1 MGIFKA
7 AGGAVGGV
15 LADQWLEAFSCD
27 ALPDTVLA
35 QPGAKQTGARSS
47 NTKGDG
53 NVISAGSKIMVAD
66 GQCAVAVES
75 GKVIGVY
82 DTPGEHTFQSGR
94 TGSIFSGGG
103 LGSLARQTAE
113 RIGFG
118 GDMPI
123 SQSIQY
129 LNMKEIPGNAFS
141 FERTVSLVNA
151 AGNLS
156 LDVPIRFAGAF
167 SFRVSDP
174 LTFYKSVCRSRTGA
188 VTVESVLPQLT
199 GEFASAA
206 VAALAELF
214 TEGLTAAALI
224 ACAPELREAVSVRLT
239 EKWEALRGFRV
250 VSAAFSQIA
259 PREADIRLLQQLDVA
274 ETLSDP
280 AAAAGYLAAAQADA
294 VRAAAQNAAKA
305 VPVNVFLRN
314 NPSARTLWRCACGS
328 YCTGRF
334 CEKCGA
340 KRE

>member
-1 MGIFKA
+1 MGIIKA

-27 ALPDTVLA
+27 ALPQELLA
-35 QPGAKQTGARSS
+35 KPGIKQTGARSS
-47 NTKGDG
+47 NTKGSEG
-53 NVISAGSKIMVAD
+53 VISAGSKIMVAD

-94 TGSIFSGGG
+94 TGSVFSGGG
-103 LGSLARQTAE
+103 LGALARQTAE

-123 SQSIQY
+123 IQSIQY
-129 LNMKEIPGNAFS
+129 LNMKEIPGNACS
-141 FERTVSLVNA
+141 FERTVSLKNA

-156 LDVPIRFAGAF
+156 LDVPVRFAGVF
-167 SFRVSDP
+167 SFKVSDP
-174 LTFYKSVCRSRTGA
+174 LTFYKNVCRSRTGV

-199 GEFASAA
+199 EEFASAA
-206 VAALAELF
+206 AAALAELY

-224 ACAPELREAVSVRLT
+224 GCTPELCKAVSARLT
-239 EKWEALRGFRV
+239 EKWEALRGFQV
-250 VSAAFSQIA
+250 VSAAFSTIA
-259 PREADIRLLQQLDVA
+259 PREGDIHLLQQLDVA
-274 ETLSDP
+274 AALSDP
-280 AAAAGYLAAAQADA
+280 VAAAGYLAAAQADA
-294 VRAAAQNAAKA
+294 LRAAAQSAAKA
-305 VPVNVFLRN
+305 IPVNVFLQKN
-314 NPSARTLWRCACGS
+314 SAAPRLWRCACGN

>member
-1 MGIFKA
+1 MGIIKA

-27 ALPDTVLA
+27 ALPQELLA
-35 QPGAKQTGARSS
+35 KPGIKQTGARSS
-47 NTKGDG
+47 KTKGSEG
-53 NVISAGSKIMVAD
+53 VISAGSKIMVAD

-94 TGSIFSGGG
+94 TGSVFSGGG
-103 LGSLARQTAE
+103 LGALARQTAE

-123 SQSIQY
+123 IQSIQY

-141 FERTVSLVNA
+141 FERTVSLKNA

-156 LDVPIRFAGAF
+156 LDVPVRFAGVF
-167 SFRVSDP
+167 SFKVSDP
-174 LTFYKSVCRSRTGA
+174 LTFYKNVCRSRTGV

-199 GEFASAA
+199 EEFASAA
-206 VAALAELF
+206 AAALAELY

-224 ACAPELREAVSVRLT
+224 GCTPDLCEAVSARLT
-239 EKWEALRGFRV
+239 EKWEALRGFQV
-250 VSAAFSQIA
+250 VSAAFSTIV
-259 PREADIRLLQQLDVA
+259 PREGDIHLLQQLDVA
-274 ETLSDP
+274 AALSDP
-280 AAAAGYLAAAQADA
+280 VAAAGYLAAAQADA
-294 VRAAAQNAAKA
+294 LRAAAQSAAKA
-305 VPVNVFLRN
+305 IPVNVFLQK
-314 NPSARTLWRCACGS
+314 NPAAPRLWRCACGN